1 MGLLN
6 ALNISKKLEEAKK
19 KRAETQTLAPSP
31 TEAGGELTPP
41 GTDPSGNALTAMAS
55 GERQRKRSAAGSLL
69 KTPALA
75 KSTAPKPLKPV
86 LRPRS
91 LSGY

>member
-6 ALNISKKLEEAKK
+6 AINARKVLEEARR
-19 KRAETQTLAPSP
+19 KRAEQQTLAPGP
-31 TEAGGELTPP
+31 AADVLNGAPKA
-41 GTDPSGNALTAMAS
+41 DPSGNAAIAQAS
-55 GERQRKRSAAGSLL
+55 GERQRKRSAAGSILS
-69 KTPALA
+69 TPSLA